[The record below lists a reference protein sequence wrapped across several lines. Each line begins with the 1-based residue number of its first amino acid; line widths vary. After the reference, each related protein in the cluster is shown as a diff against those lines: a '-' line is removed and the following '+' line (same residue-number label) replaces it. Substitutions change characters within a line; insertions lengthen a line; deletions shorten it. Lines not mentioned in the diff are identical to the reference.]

1 MILVLLPGTLAALSL
16 VILAWNEIR
25 NRRIFDKM
33 PRIHMEKREEVCLYM
48 LPWLRNSEKKNKF
61 LAEKAGWKMS
71 GVFLGYIRV
80 IAFLLA
86 LTLGGLIIETNN
98 GILRN
103 EIIGNMSIGKSFIE
117 LQNVDGNGKEAVRKE
132 AITIRLLEEM
142 IPRSVIKEGGEKL
155 AASINKYQAVQGGI
169 GGLGSEVQETSSRRL
184 TIKLVKLYELKY
196 SPKPWVGLFLIALL
210 IYLLPIPLGIIK
222 SGLSVQKRR
231 DEIIRLYETMLLYG
245 ELPPYEIRVLICH
258 MLNSAELYKEG
269 LNKVLEGIKAGHSE
283 RILDEA
289 IKVSAEEKDWSMAD
303 LLEHLKSFYLTGILS
318 EDKDLERI
326 IDRRIKLEEIHE
338 ERKRNGM
345 FQLTTIPFGI
355 IIGLGAWYFMLGTM
369 SLSNMSILGK

>member
-1 MILVLLPGTLAALSL
+1 MVFILLPGTIAALSL
-16 VILAWNEIR
+16 LILAWNE
-25 NRRIFDKM
+25 NKSRRIFDKM
-33 PRIHMEKREEVCLYM
+33 PRIHMEKREEICLYM
-48 LPWLRNSEKKNKF
+48 LPWLRNSEKKNEF
-61 LAEKAGWKMS
+61 LAEKVGWKIS
-71 GVFLGYIRV
+71 GVTFGYIRV
-80 IAFLLA
+80 LAFLISI
-86 LTLGGLIIETNN
+86 TLGGLIIETNN

-103 EIIGNMSIGKSFIE
+103 EIIANMSMGKSFIE

-132 AITIRLLEEM
+132 AITIQRLEEM
-142 IPRSVIKEGGEKL
+142 IPKKVIKEGGEKL
-155 AASINKYQAVQGGI
+155 AASINKYQAEK
-169 GGLGSEVQETSSRRL
+169 GGLGGEVQETSSRRL

-210 IYLLPIPLGIIK
+210 IYLLPIPLGLIK
-222 SGLSVQKRR
+222 SGLSIQKRR

-245 ELPPYEIRVLICH
+245 ELPPYEIRDLICH
-258 MLNSAELYKEG
+258 MLNSAELYKG
-269 LNKVLEGIKAGHSE
+269 ILNKVLEGIKAGHSE

-289 IKVSAEEKDWSMAD
+289 IKMSAEKKDWSIAD

-326 IDRRIKLEEIHE
+326 IDRRIKLEEIHA

>member
-16 VILAWNEIR
+16 AILAWNE
-25 NRRIFDKM
+25 NHNKRIFDKM

-71 GVFLGYIRV
+71 GVFLGYIRA

-98 GILRN
+98 EILRN

-117 LQNVDGNGKEAVRKE
+117 LQNVDGNGKEAIRKE
-132 AITIRLLEEM
+132 AIIIRLLEQT
-142 IPRSVIKEGGEKL
+142 IPKSVIKEGGEKL
-155 AASINKYQAVQGGI
+155 AASINNYQAGQ
-169 GGLGSEVQETSSRRL
+169 GGLGDEVQEISKRRL
-184 TIKLVKLYELKY
+184 TIKLLKLYELKY
-196 SPKPWVGLFLIALL
+196 SPKPWVGVLLIALL

-245 ELPPYEIRVLICH
+245 ELPPYEIRDLICH
-258 MLNSAELYKEG
+258 MLNSAELYKDS

-289 IKVSAEEKDWSMAD
+289 IKMSAEKKDWSMAD

-326 IDRRIKLEEIHE
+326 IERRIKLEEIHE

>member
-1 MILVLLPGTLAALSL
+1 MVFILLPGTLAALSL
-16 VILAWNEIR
+16 MILAWNE
-25 NRRIFDKM
+25 NKSRRIFEKM
-33 PRIHMEKREEVCLYM
+33 PRIHMEKREEVCHYM

-61 LAEKAGWKMS
+61 LAEKAGWKIS
-71 GVFLGYIRV
+71 GVIFGYIRV

-117 LQNVDGNGKEAVRKE
+117 LQNVDGNGKEAIRKE
-132 AITIRLLEEM
+132 AITIQLLEEM
-142 IPRSVIKEGGEKL
+142 LPKKVIKEGGEKL
-155 AASINKYQAVQGGI
+155 ATSVNKYQAGQGGV
-169 GGLGSEVQETSSRRL
+169 GGEVQETSSRRL

-210 IYLLPIPLGIIK
+210 IYLLPIPLGLIK
-222 SGLSVQKRR
+222 SGLSIQKRR

-245 ELPPYEIRVLICH
+245 ELPPYEIRDLICH
-258 MLNSAELYKEG
+258 MLNSAELYKDG

-289 IKVSAEEKDWSMAD
+289 IKMSAEEKDWSMAD

-326 IDRRIKLEEIHE
+326 IDRRIKLEEIHV

-369 SLSNMSILGK
+369 SLSTMSILGK

>member
-1 MILVLLPGTLAALSL
+1 MILILLPGTLAALSL

-25 NRRIFDKM
+25 NRRIFDRM

-61 LAEKAGWKMS
+61 LAEKAGWEMS
-71 GVFLGYIRV
+71 GIFLGYIRV
-80 IAFLLA
+80 IALLLS

-117 LQNVDGNGKEAVRKE
+117 LQNVDGNGKEAIRKE

-142 IPRSVIKEGGEKL
+142 IPKKVIKEGGEKL
-155 AASINKYQAVQGGI
+155 AASISKYQVGQGGR
-169 GGLGSEVQETSSRRL
+169 GDEFQQTSNRRL
-184 TIKLVKLYELKY
+184 MIKLVKLYELKY
-196 SPKPWVGLFLIALL
+196 SPKPWLGLLLIALL
-210 IYLLPIPLGIIK
+210 IYLLPVPLGLIK
-222 SGLSVQKRR
+222 SGLSVKKKR

-245 ELPPYEIRVLICH
+245 ELPPYEIRDLICH
-258 MLNSAELYKEG
+258 MLNTAELYKEV

-289 IKVSAEEKDWSMAD
+289 IKMSAEEKDWSMAD